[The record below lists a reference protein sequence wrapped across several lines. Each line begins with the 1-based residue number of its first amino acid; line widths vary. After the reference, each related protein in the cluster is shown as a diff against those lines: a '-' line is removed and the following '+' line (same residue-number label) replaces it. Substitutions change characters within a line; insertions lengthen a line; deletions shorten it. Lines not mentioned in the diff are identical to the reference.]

1 MPLNLASP
9 GVLIREVD
17 LTVGRIDPVSPSV
30 GALAAPFAQGPV
42 GEPTLI
48 ESENDLLNTF
58 GKPYNTDKH
67 YEHWMVA
74 SSYLAYGGTL
84 QIVRTDDDEMKNG
97 MIGTASS
104 VKIRSLQHYNELG
117 YAENTITDVTFAAK
131 NPGSCLLYTSPSP
144 RDRG

>member
-48 ESENDLLNTF
+48 ENENDLLNTF
-58 GKPYNTDKH
+58 GKPYNVDNH
-67 YEHWMVA
+67 Y
-74 SSYLAYGGTL
+74 
-84 QIVRTDDDEMKNG
+84 
-97 MIGTASS
+97 
-104 VKIRSLQHYNELG
+104 
-117 YAENTITDVTFAAK
+117 
-131 NPGSCLLYTSPSP
+131 CLLYTSPSP
-144 RDRG
+144 RDKRQSRMPSSA